1 MKELKFGPPVFV
13 TSISEKLR
21 TDLLLEGV
29 RQKTD
34 ARTRL
39 AGHIADEKFYSD
51 LVKSKFGSNILEK
64 IKEYIESIID
74 VRPIECKNYKTTLNS
89 LWINR
94 QKSAEHNPP
103 HRHSNGEISFV
114 IYLDFPEE
122 IINEQPFSEASYQPG
137 TISFFYGNNTQL
149 KITPENQFVDKL
161 LSPIDIIE
169 YKPRIGEMLIFPSYL
184 IHYVSPFYTEGVE
197 RISVS
202 GNIGVVQSNIKTI
215 I

>member
-64 IKEYIESIID
+64 IKQRKD
-74 VRPIECKNYKTTLNS
+74 FDLN
-89 LWINR
+89 
-94 QKSAEHNPP
+94 
-103 HRHSNGEISFV
+103 V
-114 IYLDFPEE
+114 IKLFYLKV
-122 IINEQPFSEASYQPG
+122 G
-137 TISFFYGNNTQL
+137 
-149 KITPENQFVDKL
+149 L
-161 LSPIDIIE
+161 L
-169 YKPRIGEMLIFPSYL
+169 F
-184 IHYVSPFYTEGVE
+184 
-197 RISVS
+197 
-202 GNIGVVQSNIKTI
+202 
-215 I
+215 